1 MALFRKKRRIGKK
14 KIVVIGGGTGT
25 YTTLLGLK
33 KYNFDISVI
42 VSMTDSGGSNRV
54 IRDEF
59 GLLPTSDIRQALVA
73 LASEDVDD
81 LYRKL
86 FTYRYHQGTGIN
98 GMTFGNLFM
107 LALTDILGSQK
118 QALKETCR
126 LLGVKGQIIPVTYD
140 NSQLLARYDNGRQVL
155 GEHYIDEP
163 TEEFAT
169 HRIIELETIPQ
180 AHANP
185 EAVSVILEADVIV
198 LAPGD
203 LYTSLLSNIVVKGIK
218 EAIIK
223 SKAKKVYIV
232 NLMTKYGQTNHY
244 KASDF
249 CQELSKYIKRHNPD
263 YILVNTPLKLAK
275 DITRRY
281 EEEKAEVVIDD
292 LSEHWENLAGSKII
306 RKDFTAKETYEI
318 SRGDRLKRSL
328 IRHDSDSLA
337 KTIYKIARGKI

>member
-126 LLGVKGQIIPVTYD
+126 LLGVRGKILPVTYD

-155 GEHYIDEP
+155 GEHFIDEP
-163 TEEFAT
+163 TEEFAL
-169 HRIIELETIPQ
+169 HKIIELETIPQ
-180 AHANP
+180 ATANP
-185 EAVSVILEADVIV
+185 EAVSAIL
-198 LAPGD
+198 
-203 LYTSLLSNIVVKGIK
+203 
-218 EAIIK
+218 
-223 SKAKKVYIV
+223 
-232 NLMTKYGQTNHY
+232 
-244 KASDF
+244 
-249 CQELSKYIKRHNPD
+249 
-263 YILVNTPLKLAK
+263 
-275 DITRRY
+275 
-281 EEEKAEVVIDD
+281 
-292 LSEHWENLAGSKII
+292 
-306 RKDFTAKETYEI
+306 
-318 SRGDRLKRSL
+318 
-328 IRHDSDSLA
+328 
-337 KTIYKIARGKI
+337 